1 MVTSRVR
8 HLIALKIAGFGLMAF
23 ITALPFAVAASS
35 TSGTSTTTSGE
46 CRPEQNYLDTQLKD
60 PTTSDCAACSVG
72 AGEFFSS
79 LRSLGEDSH
88 HVSTED
94 RALPLECFDAVMAQ
108 RPPAT
113 RNFRYGVC
121 QSPTSRPVFQKG
133 GHPIPVPC
141 INPALLKVVQT
152 ALAETSECIGVD
164 QKEIFATFG
173 WESHF
178 QPNLASSRSTNSE
191 GLAQLNSIATYDVD
205 LMHRFAEDE
214 GKPECKR
221 FENIFKESQN
231 RRVKKEKHIPEC
243 SLISG
248 ADGILRNLLY
258 GEATFRY
265 FKRISDKW
273 STQLVTSPE
282 DRARISTDLARQ
294 MYNGGESSLSQ
305 IFRFMTLR
313 LRKTPITYTKFKTR
327 FSQLVLEHYG
337 RNSDGTAVAEKK
349 AEDLLADAKRA
360 IEFPR
365 KIEDLVIEPLKK
377 KGLGA
382 KCVSH

>member
-1 MVTSRVR
+1 MTSSHKAGR
-8 HLIALKIAGFGLMAF
+8 LIALKIIAFGLIAF
-23 ITALPFAVAASS
+23 TAVLPSVFAASAS
-35 TSGTSTTTSGE
+35 ASEE

-60 PTTSDCAACSVG
+60 PATPDCATCSTG
-72 AGEFFSS
+72 SGEFFSS
-79 LRSLGEDSH
+79 LRTLVEDSH
-88 HVSTED
+88 QVSTED
-94 RALPLECFDAVMAQ
+94 HALPLECFESVMAQ

-113 RNFRYGVC
+113 RNYRYGVC
-121 QSPTSRPVFQKG
+121 QSPTSSPVFQKD
-133 GHPIPVPC
+133 GHPIPAPC
-141 INPALLKVVQT
+141 INPGLLKVVQT
-152 ALAETSECIGVD
+152 ALAETSECMGVD

-221 FENIFKESQN
+221 FENIFKESQD
-231 RRVKKEKHIPEC
+231 RRVKKQKHIPEC

-248 ADGILRNLLY
+248 ADGVFRNLLY

-265 FKRISDKW
+265 FKRISNKW
-273 STQLVTSPE
+273 AAQLTTSSE

-305 IFRFMTLR
+305 IFRFMALR
-313 LRKTPITYTKFKTR
+313 LGKTPINYSEFKTR

-337 RNSDGTAVAEKK
+337 RNSNGTAVAERK
-349 AEDLLADAKRA
+349 AEDLLADAKRGL
-360 IEFPR
+360 EYPR

-382 KCVSH
+382 QCVSH